1 MKRQNIKRI
10 CSALL
15 LAVLLIT
22 TTASCNRSYDE
33 EEVISAAGEL
43 LRSAEILNYVY
54 YGEGIKYYDTD
65 ESIGVYKEAQSSH
78 LDELGFH
85 SIEELKT
92 LTEKTFS
99 KEYSAIMYSSVLDTM
114 RDGENIV
121 GYKRYYDNI
130 NESGKNVFMV
140 NTAYQPLFKSTIVY
154 NYDSIEVD
162 RVKKEKVFL
171 KVSATVINSEGQS
184 REVDIAITLIEEE
197 AGWRIDNPV
206 WANY

>member
-121 GYKRYYDNI
+121 GYKRYYDNV

-140 NTAYQPLFKSTIVY
+140 NTAYQPLFKSIIVY

-162 RVKKEKVFL
+162 RVKREKVFL

>member
-85 SIEELKT
+85 SIDELKT

-121 GYKRYYDNI
+121 GYKRYYDNV